1 MTLTMAQKI
10 SGREDGN
17 FGPHGPAVE
26 AATQRRPEAARF
38 AASPVGKRIPRP
50 TSTTSRDTRLRSR
63 ITATL
68 STKGRPA
75 TPAQRWTL
83 RRRCG
88 QSTPGSISRVSKCVT
103 TVALLRLLAH
113 HKISIDAPF
122 YPLVQSQCPTAGAGV
137 NTVTIKNLLE
147 MKSGLVGDGTL
158 WTPNIWTFLSTYLQQ
173 ALAGTPGVTSLYS
186 NTDFT
191 LLQAIICLLVDPA
204 SGGGDGI
211 APYVAYVTDH
221 VLKPMGIDPAIFNPV
236 PDPQPTATL
245 SYALSDNGPGGVYW
259 PQMQCV
265 GCGGWVANAHELIKF
280 LIGVRDDRVLSSH
293 ETRHMFH
300 EQLGWYVHD
309 GLYGD
314 YYDHNGWLL
323 DGGTPNRGL
332 NTGIIHLTH
341 GYDALLL
348 VNAQFVDTIGLEA
361 ATSQVVYHIIKMAKA
376 LDLMMVAEGVETEI
390 QAKVL
395 REHGVQFVQGWLFG
409 RPAPFERLLSRLAQ
423 AEAAEPQ
430 ITEPA
435 A

>member
-26 AATQRRPEAARF
+26 RPRRSAGPRRTGSPHPQWESVFQAHLNDVPGYAFAVAHYGHVVHEGAAGYART
-38 AASPVGKRIPRP
+38 ALDAPQTPWTKHTRINLAS
-50 TSTTSRDTRLRSR
+50 
-63 ITATL
+63 
-68 STKGRPA
+68 
-75 TPAQRWTL
+75 
-83 RRRCG
+83 
-88 QSTPGSISRVSKCVT
+88 VSKCVT

-348 VNAQFVDTIGLEA
+348 VNAQFVDTIGLMIEA
-361 ATSQVVYHIIKMAKA
+361 
-376 LDLMMVAEGVETEI
+376 
-390 QAKVL
+390 
-395 REHGVQFVQGWLFG
+395 
-409 RPAPFERLLSRLAQ
+409 FEQ
-423 AEAAEPQ
+423 
-430 ITEPA
+430 
-435 A
+435 